1 MSLTFI
7 KLFIALCVLSQIIF
21 AQHPGEL
28 LSNTRYD
35 YAFCESSN
43 HQIEMV
49 DIDNDGLLDPVVIIS
64 TVDSLYHLGVY
75 YKQNSILSWSRIEPF
90 QSSFPYY
97 TSEIAIDYCAE
108 GPLSGKFLAKSSNY
122 LSIIDPNTWQYNT
135 FQTNIAD
142 YVGSVVYLPDG
153 TMFAI
158 TDSLNIYKST
168 DLGVTFN
175 TYISIGC
182 DDTTVN
188 LTNTTHSIL
197 RLKVSENGQYL
208 SSIGF
213 FEKGA
218 INGIDDIVYL
228 YYSTNAGLS
237 WQGKIIGIDGV
248 YGQVVNRNYA
258 PYFENFRQFS
268 FEVDNLGVTHIA
280 LNGYGL
286 GVLPG
291 ATDTT
296 DVFPALYWNSRDE
309 NWISI
314 TDPNQ
319 ETPTDVLGHPLRTL
333 SPGCSIGNAYPSISL
348 QSGGEQILVLWQSPE
363 LVGDYGSP
371 YNIYN
376 TPTQFVYNDLFIN
389 HSFDGGINWTFSSL
403 QIPNYQNSYVEQSPI
418 IAKNFLADEFSFKMH
433 FIYHYDSIPGCHI
446 FSQNGI
452 SVGGWYYDSFDYT
465 FTHVEEVNPVIHDF
479 NLSQNYP
486 NPFNPSTK
494 ISWQTPVAGYQ
505 SIKVFDVLGNEVATL
520 VNEYR
525 NAGNYEADFNASE
538 LSSGIYFYQIKVGDF
553 VNTKKMILMK

>member
-7 KLFIALCVLSQIIF
+7 KLFIALSILCEITF

-35 YAFCESSN
+35 YAFCQSSN

-49 DIDNDGLLDPVVIIS
+49 DIDKDGLLDPVVIIE
-64 TVDSLYHLGVY
+64 TVDSLWHLAVY
-75 YKQNSILSWSRIEPF
+75 YKQNNIWSRIEPF
-90 QSSFPYY
+90 QLSFPYY
-97 TSEIAIDYCAE
+97 TSEIAIDYCSA
-108 GPLSGKFLAKSSNY
+108 GPLSGKYLAKNSNY

-158 TDSLNIYKST
+158 TDSLNIHKST

-175 TYISIGC
+175 AYTSIGIA
-182 DDTTVN
+182 DTTVN
-188 LTNTTHSIL
+188 LTNTNHSSP

-213 FEKGA
+213 FGKGA

-248 YGQVVNRNYA
+248 YGQVINRNYA
-258 PYFENFRQFS
+258 PYFENLKQFS
-268 FEVDNLGVTHIA
+268 FEVDNSGVTHIA
-280 LNGYGL
+280 LNGYGV
-286 GVLPG
+286 GILPG
-291 ATDTT
+291 ASDTT

-309 NWISI
+309 NWIAI

-319 ETPTDVLGHPLRTL
+319 ETPTDVLGIPLQVI
-333 SPGCSIGNAYPSISL
+333 SPGCSYGNAYPSISL
-348 QSGGEQILVLWQSPE
+348 QSGGEQIIVLWQSPE
-363 LVGDYGSP
+363 LVGEFGSP
-371 YNIYN
+371 YNIYRTLSS
-376 TPTQFVYNDLFIN
+376 TPYVYSDLFIN
-389 HSFDGGINWTFSSL
+389 HSFDGGINWSFSSL
-403 QIPNYQNSYVEQSPI
+403 QIPNYQNSYVEQFPI

-433 FIYHYDSIPGCHI
+433 FIYQYDSIPGS
-446 FSQNGI
+446 FVLGQNAR
-452 SVGGWYYDSFDYT
+452 SVGGWYYDSFDFT
-465 FTHVEEVNPVIHDF
+465 FTDVEEINQEIHDF

-494 ISWQTPVAGYQ
+494 ISWQSPVSGWQ
-505 SIKVFDVLGNEVATL
+505 TIKVYDVLGNEISTL
-520 VNEYR
+520 INEER
-525 NAGNYEADFNASE
+525 SAGKYEVEFDGSK
-538 LSSGIYFYQIKVGDF
+538 LSSGVYFYQIKAGDF
-553 VNTKKMILMK
+553 VDSKKMILMK